1 MPFANLSP
9 VGFEKVHIQEGFWK
23 NRIHA
28 VCAKTTWTCIGECE
42 KTHRVDNF
50 RRAAGQQAGGHEG
63 IYFNDSDVYKVLEGV
78 AYVLMTEKNAE
89 LEAKADEIIDAI
101 CAAQQPDG
109 YLYTYFTLNTPQN
122 RWTDMSFHEA
132 YCLGHMIEGAIA
144 YAQATGKEKW
154 LHAAERAV
162 EQMMRVNG
170 PEGQHWVTGHQEI
183 ELALVRLYRHTGE
196 EKYLRYAQWLVEERG
211 HGHLKVPLFKDKAFF
226 VPEYCQDDRP
236 VRELERVTGHAV
248 RAMYY
253 YSAVTDLAAI
263 LGEASY
269 DEAMRRVWNN
279 VVPANLYLTGGIGQ
293 SAHNEGFTRDWS
305 LPNLTAYCETCAA
318 IGMAMWN
325 QRMNFT
331 HAESKYADMVEREM
345 YNGIL
350 SGISLGGD
358 RFFYDN
364 PLSSVGNYH
373 RSQWFGCSCCP
384 TNLIRF
390 VPSVG
395 GYAYATDGNC
405 IYVNQFIPSE
415 TCIDTPDGAVK
426 LKVATNYPWE
436 GEVDLEVVDCAGTT
450 ELRLRKPGWCEQAA
464 LTVNGVPAADAE
476 NGYFAVRV
484 QKGDRIRYQM
494 RMDVRRVY
502 ADARV
507 AEDAGRVAVMRGP
520 IVYCAEEVDNPGIP
534 SEYFH
539 ADKALSKAA
548 PLSTRYEPDLLGGVV
563 VVEGEG
569 IRMVPYFAWDNRE
582 PGAMAVWLKET
593 E

>member
-1 MPFANLSP
+1 MSYTDLTPIPFSNVEITGGL
-9 VGFEKVHIQEGFWK
+9 WK
-23 NRIHA
+23 ERIDT
-28 VCAKTTWTCIGECE
+28 VRRVTTRDCIRKCE
-42 KTHRVDNF
+42 HNIENF
-50 RRAAGQQAGGHEG
+50 RRAAGLSQGGFEG
-63 IYFNDSDVYKVLEGV
+63 VFFDDADIYKVLEGV
-78 AYVLMTEKNAE
+78 SYVLMGGADAQ
-89 LEAKADEIIDAI
+89 LERQADEIIDII
-101 CAAQQPDG
+101 CAAQQEDG
-109 YLYTYFTLNTPQN
+109 YLYNFFVLGDLSK
-122 RWTDMSFHEA
+122 RWTDMDHHEDFCVSQLVEA
-132 YCLGHMIEGAIA
+132 GIA
-144 YAQATGKEKW
+144 YRQATGKDK
-154 LHAAERAV
+154 LYNAAVRAV
-162 EQMMRVNG
+162 EQMMRSIG
-170 PEGQHWVTGHQEI
+170 PDGDTWISGHEGI
-183 ELALVRLYRHTGE
+183 EMALVRLYRYTGE
-196 EKYLRYAQWLVEERG
+196 ERFLRYAEWFVEQRG
-211 HGHLKVPLFKDKAFF
+211 HTKLRLPISYYKTFF
-226 VPEYCQDDRP
+226 TDEYCQNTAP
-236 VRELERVTGHAV
+236 ARELTKVTGHAV

-253 YSAVTDLAAI
+253 YSGLADIAAI
-263 LGEASY
+263 RGDKELQAALCRLF
-269 DEAMRRVWNN
+269 DN

-293 SAHNEGFTRDWS
+293 SAYNEGFTRDWS

-582 PGAMAVWLKET
+582 PGAMAVWLKEI